1 MDRGIW
7 AIWFD
12 VAENDRTEFFD
23 WFHNSYLLELTAKPG
38 HAWAAHY
45 RVTGGGPDMNKLG
58 EMLKRADMA
67 EIGDQTGSQN
77 VMLVGAASP
86 HLFFQTDAARLEE
99 NQSSETRNMLRLRQ
113 GVREAIFSE
122 EARITGPDYGSGTP
136 GGVPGPAIQMGS
148 FRMGDAEEEKTL
160 ATWYAQYRLPYMANM
175 PGCIATRKLLSVAGW
190 AKHSVLYEYTSL
202 EARLQNF
209 EIPHE
214 AHALDEKEFT
224 GRIVRMT
231 IHAPGSPSI
240 GERVWPPVQASE
252 IGVS

>member
-1 MDRGIW
+1 
-7 AIWFD
+7 
-12 VAENDRTEFFD
+12 
-23 WFHNSYLLELTAKPG
+23 
-38 HAWAAHY
+38 
-45 RVTGGGPDMNKLG
+45 
-58 EMLKRADMA
+58 
-67 EIGDQTGSQN
+67 
-77 VMLVGAASP
+77 
-86 HLFFQTDAARLEE
+86 
-99 NQSSETRNMLRLRQ
+99 
-113 GVREAIFSE
+113 
-122 EARITGPDYGSGTP
+122 
-136 GGVPGPAIQMGS
+136 
-148 FRMGDAEEEKTL
+148 MGDAEEEKTL

-252 IGVS
+252 TGVS